1 MNEPR
6 AAADIY
12 DLPEYYDIIFADEW
26 EAEFDFLRY
35 CFDRYVDGATQRLL
49 EPACGTGRLLV
60 ALHSAGYQVAGV
72 ELNDKMVRYCRQRCP
87 EADLVSGDMANFQLA
102 QFAQAEPFDAGFNM
116 INSVRHLL
124 SEELAVAHFRCMA
137 AAIRPG
143 GVYIVGLHLTP
154 TIGQP
159 LEEETWIASRGDVT
173 VTCHLETYDRDLDA
187 RIERASLCYD
197 IEKQGREVQVV
208 GDLCFRT
215 YTAAQME
222 RTLQAAGGWQVVA
235 TYDFTYDQHE
245 PIIVGEVSEDVV
257 YVLKRVEAE
266 T

>member
-6 AAADIY
+6 ATADIY

-26 EAEFDFLRY
+26 EAEFDFLRF
-35 CFDRYVDGATQRLL
+35 CFDRYVDGPTQRLL

-60 ALHSAGYQVAGV
+60 ELHGVGYTVAGV
-72 ELNDKMVRYCRQRCP
+72 ELNEKMTRYCRERCP
-87 EADLVSGDMANFQLA
+87 GADLLSGDMANFRLD
-102 QFAQAEPFDAGFNM
+102 QFAHSEPFDAGFNM

-143 GVYIVGLHLTP
+143 GIYIVGLHLTP

-159 LEEETWIASRGDVT
+159 LEDETWVATRDDVT

-187 RIERASLCYD
+187 RIERASLGYD
-197 IEKQGREVQVV
+197 IEKNGHEVQVV
-208 GDLCFRT
+208 GDLSFRT
-215 YTAAQME
+215 YTAAQLQQ
-222 RTLQAAGGWQVVA
+222 TLQTAGGWRIAA
-235 TYDFTYDQHE
+235 TYDFTYDQDE
-245 PIIVGEVSEDVV
+245 PIVVGEVSEDVV
-257 YVLKRVEAE
+257 YVLQRL
-266 T
+266 